1 MKKAIFTSLFSSVA
15 ALAVA
20 AVAGNAPHML
30 DQRLKLQQSDDNAI
44 AATEV
49 STKSVLA
56 ALSENRLLSEQE
68 LRQFA
73 QASKLFQLDS
83 IVGSTD
89 NGTQRNQRQYFMY
102 DERKLPVKRL
112 NSFWNP
118 STGQWD
124 TVETYDF
131 VWDEDGYCLLQA
143 AYSETAG
150 QKYEF
155 EYNDRHLG
163 IVQILYTFA
172 DGKWTPVQRGD
183 YKYDD
188 GTNIV
193 EEVISQWVAASSEW
207 SKVVKNTATWD
218 KLNRQTSFA
227 KYNWNGTE
235 WVGDGE
241 KKIFEYVSD
250 NSNLYTLNGWCIWDE
265 QTKDWFWFMKRE
277 FQWNIYGQ
285 LTCQLESYFN
295 KDTGKWDG
303 CYEWYGRKMY
313 NKKTVINYD
322 AKKRIT
328 DETYSEEHE
337 IGTFTPMSDIIRTW
351 TDLEDGG
358 SKEVINTRSLRS
370 NREPWAENIVLQDST
385 IKLYNAAGLETYS
398 EEWHIRGVSGP
409 LYRYQKFV
417 KTYDVNGY
425 LASEYQYARNNQNL
439 EVWLPTTGINYTND
453 KEGNKLEQISVKWQK
468 SDSTW
473 VNNNRIINKFENG
486 IQTEQMAYRWTND
499 DWKPNWGNS
508 QSYDFSVR
516 VGQIVLWP
524 GADFLYKL
532 NEVRTYN
539 GKGDDWDYMANVYSY
554 SDVKDSGVDQIADC
568 QVKISYSANKVT
580 VDGEGEIST
589 RIYDAA
595 GRCVIAT
602 AERAIDM
609 SACAPGLYI
618 VKAGDASRKIIK

>member
-15 ALAVA
+15 ALAFA
-20 AVAGNAPHML
+20 EVAGNAPCML
-30 DQRLKLQQSDDNAI
+30 DQRLKLQQSDDNVL

-49 STKSVLA
+49 STKSVFA

-102 DERKLPVKRL
+102 NDKKIPVKRL
-112 NSFWNP
+112 NSYWDS

-124 TVETYDF
+124 TVETYEF
-131 VWDEDGYCLLQA
+131 VWDEDGWCLEQS

-150 QKYEF
+150 QKYVF

-163 IVQILYTFA
+163 IVQILYTLQ
-172 DGKWTPVQRGD
+172 DGKWVPQQRGD

-188 GTNIV
+188 GTNII
-193 EEVISQWVAASSEW
+193 EEVISQWVQATSEW

-218 KLNRQTSFA
+218 NLNRQTSFA
-227 KYNWNGTE
+227 KYKWTGSE

-241 KKIFEYVSD
+241 KKLFEYIGD
-250 NSNLYTLNGWCIWDE
+250 APKLYSMNGWCVWDE

-277 FQWNIYGQ
+277 FFWNDKGQ
-285 LTCQLESYFN
+285 SLGLLESYFN
-295 KDTGKWDG
+295 KDTNKWDG

-322 AKKRIT
+322 SKYRIT

-351 TDLEDGG
+351 SDLKDGI
-358 SKEVINTRSLRS
+358 SQEVAVTKTLRS
-370 NREPWAENIVLQDST
+370 NREPWAENIIVQDST
-385 IKLYNAAGLETYS
+385 IKQYNPAGSEIYS
-398 EEWHIRGVSGP
+398 EEWHIRGASGP

-417 KTYDVNGY
+417 KTYDANGY

-439 EVWLPTTGINYTND
+439 EEWLPTTGINYVND
-453 KEGNKLEQISVKWQK
+453 KEGRKIEQNSVKWQK

-473 VNNNRIINKFENG
+473 VNNNRFTYKYENG
-486 IQTEQMAYRWTND
+486 VQTEELAYRWRNEEWT
-499 DWKPNWGNS
+499 PNYGTG
-508 QSYDFSVR
+508 QFYDFGVMVNSL
-516 VGQIVLWP
+516 VLWP
-524 GADFLYKL
+524 GADFIYKL
-532 NEVRTYN
+532 NEVRSYSAN
-539 GKGDDWDYMANVYSY
+539 GNDWNYFANVYHY
-554 SDVKDSGVDQIADC
+554 SDIKDSGIDGIADS
-568 QVKISYSANKVT
+568 QVKISYSRNVVT
-580 VDGEGEIST
+580 VNGEGEITT
-589 RIYDAA
+589 RIFDAA

-602 AERAIDM
+602 AERSIDL
-609 SACAPGLYI
+609 SAYAPGLYI
-618 VKAGDASRKIIK
+618 IKSGDASKKIVK